1 MHLVRAASL
10 TGYLELAGLLR
21 FDPYPLLQAVG
32 LPRAC
37 LHDPDLK
44 ISADAGRQLL
54 EDSARV
60 AHEESFGL
68 RLAESR
74 QLSNLG
80 PLALIVREGPTARK
94 ALEAMVK
101 YIRLHNE
108 ALHPLIEVD
117 DGILTVR
124 PELRFERPVPAR
136 QAIELCVGVLSR
148 TLGTFLGDS
157 WRPRAVRFTHGAPRD
172 LSVHKRIFGARVEF
186 GRDFN
191 GIVCNEADLERQL
204 PHSDQLM
211 ARYARQYLDALLLN
225 GPVSMS
231 DRVREM
237 LWVRVPSG
245 SYSLEAM
252 AKQLGV
258 TARTIERHLK
268 REGTSFS
275 AVLNQVRAE
284 MVKQYVES
292 TDRPLYIISELMGFS
307 ALSAFSRWFRDEF
320 KCSPS
325 GWRIARR
332 RSPTAPSNRAAQD
345 LRI

>member
-1 MHLVRAASL
+1 VHLVRAASL
-10 TGYLELAGLLR
+10 TGYLELAGSLR
-21 FDPYPLLQAVG
+21 LDPYPLLHAAG
-32 LPRAC
+32 LPHAC

-44 ISADAGRQLL
+44 VSADAVRQLL
-54 EDSARV
+54 EDSAKQ
-60 AHEESFGL
+60 AGEENFGL
-68 RLAESR
+68 RLAEAR

-94 ALEAMVK
+94 ALEALVK

-108 ALHPLIEVD
+108 ALNPRIDVD
-117 DGILTVR
+117 DGIVTIR

-136 QAIELCVGVLSR
+136 QAIELTIGVLSQ
-148 TLGTFLGDS
+148 TLRTFLGGA
-157 WRPRAVRFTHGAPRD
+157 WKPRAVCFTHDAPRA
-172 LSVHKRIFGARVEF
+172 LSLHKKILGARVQF
-186 GRDFN
+186 GSDFN
-191 GIVCNEADLERQL
+191 GFLCNEEDLEHQL
-204 PHSDQLM
+204 PHSDQLI

-225 GPVSMS
+225 GPISMS

-245 SYSLEAM
+245 SFSLEAM

-258 TARTIERHLK
+258 AARTVERHLK

-292 TDRPLYIISELMGFS
+292 TARPLYIVSELMGFS

-325 GWRIARR
+325 SWRAARR
-332 RSPTAPSNRAAQD
+332 RGGTTSHDYRSEPN
-345 LRI
+345 L

>member
-1 MHLVRAASL
+1 VHLVRAASL
-10 TGYLELAGLLR
+10 TGYVELAGLLR
-21 FDPYPLLQAVG
+21 LDPYPLLHAAG

-37 LHDPDLK
+37 LRDPDLK
-44 ISADAGRQLL
+44 VSADAVRQLL
-54 EDSARV
+54 EDSAKQ
-60 AHEESFGL
+60 AGEESFGL

-80 PLALIVREGPTARK
+80 PLALIVREGPTARG
-94 ALEAMVK
+94 ALEALVK

-108 ALHPLIEVD
+108 ALNPRIDVD
-117 DGILTVR
+117 DGIVTIR
-124 PELRFERPVPAR
+124 PELRFERPVAAR
-136 QAIELCVGVLSR
+136 QAIELTIGVLSQ
-148 TLGTFLGDS
+148 TLRTFLGAS
-157 WRPRAVRFTHGAPRD
+157 WKPRAVCFTHDAPRA
-172 LSVHKRIFGARVEF
+172 LSLHKKILGMRVQFGS
-186 GRDFN
+186 DFN
-191 GIVCNEADLERQL
+191 GFLCNEKDLEQQL

-225 GPVSMS
+225 GPISMR

-258 TARTIERHLK
+258 AARTIERHLK
-268 REGTSFS
+268 HEGTSFS

-292 TDRPLYIISELMGFS
+292 TDRPLYLVSELMGFS
-307 ALSAFSRWFRDEF
+307 GLSAFSRWFRDEF

-325 GWRIARR
+325 GWRAARR
-332 RSPTAPSNRAAQD
+332 RSATSSDQRSEQN
-345 LRI
+345 L

>member
-1 MHLVRAASL
+1 VHLVRAASL
-10 TGYLELAGLLR
+10 TGYVELAGLLR
-21 FDPYPLLQAVG
+21 LDPYPLLQAAG

-44 ISADAGRQLL
+44 VSADAVRQLL
-54 EDSARV
+54 EDSAKQ
-60 AHEESFGL
+60 AGEESFGL
-68 RLAESR
+68 RLAEFR

-94 ALEAMVK
+94 ALVALVK

-108 ALHPLIEVD
+108 ALNPRIDVD
-117 DGILTVR
+117 EGIVTIR

-136 QAIELCVGVLSR
+136 QAIELTMGVLSQV
-148 TLGTFLGDS
+148 LHTFLGGS
-157 WRPRAVRFTHGAPRD
+157 WKPRAVCFTHDAPRA
-172 LSVHKRIFGARVEF
+172 LSLHKKILGSRVQFGS
-186 GRDFN
+186 DFN
-191 GIVCNEADLERQL
+191 GFLCNEEDLEQQL

-225 GPVSMS
+225 GPISMT

-258 TARTIERHLK
+258 AARTIERHLK

-292 TDRPLYIISELMGFS
+292 TDRPLYIVSELMGFS

-325 GWRIARR
+325 GWRTARR
-332 RSPTAPSNRAAQD
+332 WEVT
-345 LRI
+345 LR